1 MNSRDLKKID
11 GFAPGKKSD
20 DMGIKLD
27 DNKQLSSLLN
37 NIKTIVI
44 LTDSHGEFNYIT
56 PSFDWFLGYRLEDLY
71 DKRFINY
78 VHPDD
83 ADKVASS
90 FRMALNLEG
99 SSLNLPQFRFR
110 HMRGAWIY
118 MEGDINNRLHDQ
130 SINGLVLNLYDV
142 TPQKLLELDNARLL
156 GAIRTSTDS
165 FMLSDNDGNIIFVN
179 DATMQILG
187 TSKNELIGKNISYF
201 IYEDDL
207 RELFKQVELNKGH
220 IKSAEHRFI
229 TADGMVI
236 SVESSVAVMKD
247 CDKKNIGFV
256 FISRDIGD
264 RKNVEAEIDRYRYH
278 LEEIVDARTSE
289 LSESM
294 KKLRGNLEGIIQSM
308 GYVLESR
315 DQCTAGHQRRVTDV
329 ACGIAKVME
338 LPENVVDGIRMASMI
353 HDVGKIYVPSEIL
366 NKYGKLDEAEFM
378 LVKKHPQIGYDI
390 LKSIDFPWPI
400 AEIVY
405 QHHERLDSSGYP
417 RGLHGEEILLEA
429 KILCVADVVEAM
441 LSNRPYKSGLGLD
454 SVLNEIEMKKGSLYE
469 PDVVDACI
477 SLFRNTG
484 YRFA

>member
-1 MNSRDLKKID
+1 
-11 GFAPGKKSD
+11 
-20 DMGIKLD
+20 
-27 DNKQLSSLLN
+27 
-37 NIKTIVI
+37 
-44 LTDSHGEFNYIT
+44 
-56 PSFDWFLGYRLEDLY
+56 
-71 DKRFINY
+71 
-78 VHPDD
+78 
-83 ADKVASS
+83 
-90 FRMALNLEG
+90 
-99 SSLNLPQFRFR
+99 
-110 HMRGAWIY
+110 
-118 MEGDINNRLHDQ
+118 
-130 SINGLVLNLYDV
+130 
-142 TPQKLLELDNARLL
+142 
-156 GAIRTSTDS
+156 
-165 FMLSDNDGNIIFVN
+165 
-179 DATMQILG
+179 
-187 TSKNELIGKNISYF
+187 
-201 IYEDDL
+201 
-207 RELFKQVELNKGH
+207 
-220 IKSAEHRFI
+220 
-229 TADGMVI
+229 
-236 SVESSVAVMKD
+236 MKD
-247 CDKKNIGFV
+247 SDKKNIGFV

-264 RKNVEAEIDRYRYH
+264 RKSVEAEIDRYRYH

-454 SVLNEIEMKKGSLYE
+454 SVLSEIELKKGSLYE